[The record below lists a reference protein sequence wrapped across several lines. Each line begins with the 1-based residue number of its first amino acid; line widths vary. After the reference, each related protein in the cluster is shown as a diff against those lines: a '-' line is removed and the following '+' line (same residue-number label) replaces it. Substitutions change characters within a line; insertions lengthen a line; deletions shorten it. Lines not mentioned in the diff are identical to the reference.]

1 MNYIKKIIWSIIL
14 LSSVSIVAQNKPNQV
29 TNEVTEKTLKIKK
42 NGAVVEN
49 SVKISTEIR
58 QAVMTASDDKGKVNG
73 DRIFPPKVVI
83 KTVEIDND
91 NDEWYDERV
100 KFSYMTDER
109 TDFTLVSQNND
120 VMIAI
125 EEGNNVSI
133 LENQKMFVPD
143 ENDKSAYIYI
153 DEDGSQIEF
162 RIEENWSRGTK

>member
-1 MNYIKKIIWSIIL
+1 MNYIKTSILSIIL
-14 LSSVSIVAQNKPNQV
+14 LSTVSIVAQNKPNQV
-29 TNEVTEKTLKIKK
+29 TNEITEKTLKIKK

-58 QAVMTASDDKGKVNG
+58 QAVMIAADDKGKING

-91 NDEWYDERV
+91 DDQWYDEKI

-109 TDFTLVSQNND
+109 TDFTLVSENNN

-133 LENQKMFVPD
+133 LENQKMFVPN
-143 ENDKSAYIYI
+143 ENDKNAYIYTA
-153 DEDGSQIEF
+153 EDGSQIEF
-162 RIEENWSRGTK
+162 QIEESWSKGTK